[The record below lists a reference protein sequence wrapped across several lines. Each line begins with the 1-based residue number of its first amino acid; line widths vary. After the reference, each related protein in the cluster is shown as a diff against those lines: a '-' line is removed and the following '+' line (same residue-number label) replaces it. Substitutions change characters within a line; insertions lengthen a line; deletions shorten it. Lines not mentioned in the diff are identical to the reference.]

1 MVMNERVMQF
11 RIGMF
16 VIVAGLVLTM
26 LIVWFG
32 ESPQLFRD
40 HVYVVVHY
48 AEAPGVAEGI
58 PVRKSGIR
66 VGTVTSIVFD
76 DRPNKPD
83 GVLVTLSLERKYKI
97 KAGSVPHLS
106 RSLIGDVTIDLLPGT
121 GPGLLPSSKSPVG
134 APVIE
139 GAIAPD
145 PSKALAAATKAFEK
159 AGTTLQSIDLA
170 ANGIAKIT
178 KSADQIGD
186 FIDIWT
192 QAGRR
197 VSSAADGIDRFIVTN
212 EKEFQPAVTNLRQV
226 SHKLNETLDPATQ
239 AALKTGIDRFS
250 SGFARFDSNMA
261 SASPLFQDLGA
272 SAKTMPVT
280 DFGVTIRRLN
290 LIASDIGLLTRALND
305 GRGRLNPD
313 GSIQKLLLQS
323 ELHDNLNK
331 MSLTA
336 NEIFGALRP
345 IVASFRV
352 FAEKVARDP
361 ASISRGALQ
370 RQ

>member
-1 MVMNERVMQF
+1 MNERVMQF

-40 HVYVVVHY
+40 HVFVVVHY
-48 AEAPGVAEGI
+48 DQAPGVAEGI

-66 VGTVTSIVFD
+66 VGTVTSVVFD
-76 DRPNKPD
+76 ERPNKPD
-83 GVLVTLSLERKYKI
+83 GVLVTLSLEKKYKI

-106 RSLIGDVTIDLLPGT
+106 RSLIGDVHIDLLPGS
-121 GPGLLPSSKSPVG
+121 GSGLLTSARNPLH
-134 APVIE
+134 APIIE
-139 GAIAPD
+139 GAVAPD

-159 AGTTLQSIDLA
+159 AGTTLQAIDLA
-170 ANGIAKIT
+170 ANGIAKMT
-178 KSADQIGD
+178 QSADQIRD
-186 FIDIWT
+186 FIDTWNGT
-192 QAGRR
+192 GRR
-197 VSSAADGIDRFIVTN
+197 VAAAAEGIDRFIAAN
-212 EKEFQPAVTNLRQV
+212 EKEFQPAVANLREV
-226 SHKLNETLDPATQ
+226 SQKLNETLDPATQ

-261 SASPLFQDLGA
+261 SASPLFKDLGA
-272 SAKTMPVT
+272 AANAMPVT
-280 DFGVTIRRLN
+280 DFGVTVRRLN
-290 LIASDIGLLTRALND
+290 LIASDISLLTRALND
-305 GRGRLNPD
+305 GRGRLNTN
-313 GSIQKLLLQS
+313 GSIQKLLLES

-331 MSLTA
+331 MSVTA
-336 NEIFGALRP
+336 NDIFSSLRP
-345 IVASFRV
+345 IVTSFRT

>member
-1 MVMNERVMQF
+1 MNERVMQF

-40 HVYVVVHY
+40 HGYVTVHY
-48 AEAPGVAEGI
+48 SEAPGVAEGI
-58 PVRKSGIR
+58 QVRKSGIR
-66 VGTVTSIVFD
+66 VGVVTSVVFD

-83 GVLVTLSLERKYKI
+83 GVLVTLSLERKFKI

-121 GPGLLPSSKSPVG
+121 GPGLLAMSKSPVG

-159 AGTTLQSIDLA
+159 AGSTLQTIDLA
-170 ANGIAKIT
+170 ANGIAKMT
-178 KSADQIGD
+178 KSAEQIGE

-192 QAGRR
+192 QTGRR
-197 VSSAADGIDRFIVTN
+197 VAAAADGIDRFIVSN
-212 EKEFQPAVTNLRQV
+212 EKEFQPAVANIRQV
-226 SHKLNETLDPATQ
+226 TQKVNDTLDPATQ
-239 AALKTGIDRFS
+239 AALKAGIDRFS
-250 SGFARFDSNMA
+250 SSFARFDAGMA
-261 SASPLFQDLGA
+261 NASPLFKDLGA
-272 SAKTMPVT
+272 PTNTVPT
-280 DFGVTIRRLN
+280 TEFGVTLRRLN
-290 LIASDIGLLTRALND
+290 LIASDLSLLTRALND
-305 GRGRLNPD
+305 GRGRLNPE
-313 GSIQKLLLQS
+313 GSIQKLLLES

-331 MSLTA
+331 MSLSA

-361 ASISRGALQ
+361 SSMTRGALQ

>member
-1 MVMNERVMQF
+1 MNERVMQF

-48 AEAPGVAEGI
+48 TEAPGVAEGI

-66 VGTVTSIVFD
+66 VGVVTSIVFD

-97 KAGSVPHLS
+97 KAGTVPRLS
-106 RSLIGDVTIDLLPGT
+106 RSLIGDVTIDLQPGT
-121 GPGLLPSSKSPVG
+121 GPGLLPSARSPLG

-139 GAIAPD
+139 GEIAPD

-159 AGTTLQSIDLA
+159 AGSTLQSIDLA
-170 ANGIAKIT
+170 ASGIAKMT
-178 KSADQIGD
+178 RSADQIGE

-192 QAGRR
+192 QTGRR
-197 VSSAADGIDRFIVTN
+197 VSAAADGIDRFIATN
-212 EKEFQPAVTNLRQV
+212 EKEFQPAVANLRQV
-226 SHKLNETLDPATQ
+226 TQKINDTLDPATQ
-239 AALKTGIDRFS
+239 AALKVGVDRFS
-250 SGFARFDSNMA
+250 TGFAKFDANMA
-261 SASPLFQDLGA
+261 SASSLFKDLGA
-272 SAKTMPVT
+272 PASTMPTT
-280 DFGVTIRRLN
+280 DFGITIRRLN
-290 LIASDIGLLTRALND
+290 LIASDLSLLTRALND
-305 GRGRLNPD
+305 GRGRLNRD

-331 MSLTA
+331 MSVTA

-352 FAEKVARDP
+352 FADKVARDP
-361 ASISRGALQ
+361 SAISRGALQ

>member
-40 HVYVVVHY
+40 HVFVVVHY
-48 AEAPGVAEGI
+48 TEAPGVAEGI

-121 GPGLLPSSKSPVG
+121 GPGLLPSSKTPLG
-134 APVIE
+134 APIIE

-159 AGTTLQSIDLA
+159 AGSTLQSIDLA
-170 ANGIAKIT
+170 ANGIAKMT
-178 KSADQIGD
+178 KSAEQIGE

-192 QAGRR
+192 QTGRR
-197 VSSAADGIDRFIVTN
+197 VSSAADGIDRFIVSN
-212 EKEFQPAVTNLRQV
+212 EKDFQPAVMNLRQV
-226 SHKLNETLDPATQ
+226 SQKINDTLDPTTQ
-239 AALKTGIDRFS
+239 AALKTGIDRLS

-261 SASPLFQDLGA
+261 SASPLFHDLGA
-272 SAKTMPVT
+272 PANAMPKT

-290 LIASDIGLLTRALND
+290 LIASDLGLLTRALND